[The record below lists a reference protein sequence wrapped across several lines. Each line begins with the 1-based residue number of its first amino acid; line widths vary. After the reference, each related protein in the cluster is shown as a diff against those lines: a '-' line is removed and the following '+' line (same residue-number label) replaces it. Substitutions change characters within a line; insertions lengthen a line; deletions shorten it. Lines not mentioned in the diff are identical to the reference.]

1 MLLKTQAQLR
11 SFFLSFSHPFQ
22 QHGILM
28 LLSHLHIL
36 QRLVTAPQKYSA
48 PGSFQSNSLMLRR
61 FRKTCDNVTLQ
72 LPLPTEGGSVVKA
85 YFCSLPCC
93 PLKPHRRCSLLVLH
107 VFTLLCQYYLL
118 QHWCLILLICSNH
131 GNISCLIICFSEA
144 LDGAL
149 TQARLLC
156 LTNGSGDCVNSS
168 AHCLLLN
175 FIQRE

>member
-1 MLLKTQAQLR
+1 MQL
-11 SFFLSFSHPFQ
+11 SPLPIF
-22 QHGILM
+22 
-28 LLSHLHIL
+28 
-36 QRLVTAPQKYSA
+36 QRLVTVPSQYSVKKK
-48 PGSFQSNSLMLRR
+48 GLRSFQSSSLMLRW
-61 FRKTCDNVTLQ
+61 FRKTCDNVALQ
-72 LPLPTEGGSVVKA
+72 LPLPTDGGSVVKA

-118 QHWCLILLICSNH
+118 QHRCSIRLICSNH
-131 GNISCLIICFSEA
+131 GNTSCLVICFSEA

-149 TQARLLC
+149 KHARLLC

-175 FIQRE
+175 FIQWEWEVLIFVRL